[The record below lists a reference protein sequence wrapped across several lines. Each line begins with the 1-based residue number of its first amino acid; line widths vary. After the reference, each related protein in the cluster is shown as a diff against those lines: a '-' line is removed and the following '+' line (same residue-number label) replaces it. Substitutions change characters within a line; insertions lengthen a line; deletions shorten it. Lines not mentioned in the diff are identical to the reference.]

1 MKADYEH
8 YKSHWEFFKS
18 VNPKASELF
27 FIDLQLK
34 KLNETLENGL
44 VNIDFSNDNTQTL
57 EGYLNEQERQNF
69 FFQKEYSEY
78 LETRKADLLKVNNNE
93 LLEYNKVFFVH
104 YQCDDFNEGEKIA
117 ALCIHS
123 NGRAKEYSGDEAENI
138 KEYANKV
145 NELLNEGLFLVHW
158 NQDRPYYGTDHI
170 QKRYYDLTGKN
181 LELEYNNGINLA
193 EWLIFKYGQHYI
205 SHPRLDNLAKLNEF
219 QGIREM
225 EVGQRLFATNR
236 LMLLTKIYF
245 NALNETLKTEVAP
258 ILKALP
264 PQQNEKPKPEPKET
278 ELSERIK
285 KHFGFFNRNCPRKH
299 KQILNDTDF
308 EKLTEWTICYFEND
322 FKVPEIS
329 EPIKVVNTNKTFVQL
344 AFKYLF
350 KELHKSSPYPETL
363 FDFYQSAFNPYS
375 EDKKSNFEA
384 VKNNS
389 EVKKL
394 MQIDY

>member
-8 YKSHWEFFKS
+8 YKLHWEFFKS

-123 NGRAKEYSGDEAENI
+123 NGRAKEYSGDEAGNI

-158 NQDRPYYGTDHI
+158 NQDRPNYGTDHI
-170 QKRYYDLTGKN
+170 QKRYYDLTGEN
-181 LELEYNNGINLA
+181 LELEYSNGINLA

-225 EVGQRLFATNR
+225 EVGQRTFATNR

-264 PQQNEKPKPEPKET
+264 PQQSTKED
-278 ELSERIK
+278 LSENTEPNNYTVSTIEDWLFEFK
-285 KHFGFFNRNCPRKH
+285 ERN
-299 KQILNDTDF
+299 I
-308 EKLTEWTICYFEND
+308 LTEPHYTNLVNALTHYFENGA
-322 FKVPEIS
+322 FPKLKQT
-329 EPIKVVNTNKTFVQL
+329 IKVGRVN
-344 AFKYLF
+344 
-350 KELHKSSPYPETL
+350 
-363 FDFYQSAFNPYS
+363 
-375 EDKKSNFEA
+375 
-384 VKNNS
+384 
-389 EVKKL
+389 KKL
-394 MQIDY
+394 LGWHLNRIFHSEGKGVEIDLLSFAKASISTFKDVEFDEKDIQNSNLYKYFTTKTK